1 MEVFTE
7 QLVAKKLTTSSRI
20 LKALT
25 FISAGLL
32 ALIFFLISLVPGSWS
47 FIALFAAAGVCYG
60 AWILIKSFNIEYEYI
75 LTNSD
80 LDIDKIVGKSR
91 RKRIISLNLKNLE
104 IMAPINESHK
114 RELENPNV
122 KFKLDARASETNT
135 ACFIKIMH
143 DKKGLTLLLFE
154 PNEKIIRG
162 IKSAAPRK
170 VLDT

>member
-7 QLVAKKLTTSSRI
+7 QLVAKKLTTSSMI
-20 LKALT
+20 LKALI
-25 FISAGLL
+25 FLAAGLL
-32 ALIFFLISLVPGSWS
+32 AIILFFVSLVVGSWS

-60 AWILIKSFNIEYEYI
+60 AWILIKSFSIEYEYI
-75 LTNSD
+75 LTNTD

-122 KFKLDARASETNT
+122 KFKLDARASDANT

-143 DKKGLTLLLFE
+143 EKKGLMLLLFD
-154 PNEKIIRG
+154 PNEKIIHG

>member
-60 AWILIKSFNIEYEYI
+60 AWILIKSFSIEYEYI

-91 RKRIISLNLKNLE
+91 RKRLISLNLKNLE

-122 KFKLDARASETNT
+122 KVKIDASSGDTTT
-135 ACFIKIMH
+135 AYFIKIMH
-143 DKKGLTLLLFE
+143 EKKGLMLLLFD
-154 PNEKIIRG
+154 PNEKIIHG